1 MDFETNLSF
10 AQKMLIAKS
19 IGRADQFNNF
29 V

>member
-1 MDFETNLSF
+1 MDFETNPSF

-19 IGRADQFNNF
+19 IEWADQFNNF